1 MEYRALKGM
10 SSLPRP
16 AIATISLRLRRWY
29 FRTAL
34 RLLFAEIRA
43 LGHHIRW
50 ILQIREVEL
59 RDGAEGVRLWMQSLP
74 AGGPCTH
81 DYIVYMQQISARFPS
96 LSIFDRLLL
105 TEAWKAGLESGDLFR
120 TSQNQVESCDS
131 PGFAQL

>member
-1 MEYRALKGM
+1 M

-43 LGHHIRW
+43 LGHRIRW

-59 RDGAEGVRLWMQSLP
+59 RDGAEGVRLWMESLP
-74 AGGPCTH
+74 VGGPCTH

-96 LSIFDRLLL
+96 LSIFDRLRI
-105 TEAWKAGLESGDLFR
+105 GLHLCGGSVCLDGFFGFLSGKI
-120 TSQNQVESCDS
+120 V
-131 PGFAQL
+131 QLVVVVAVGM